1 MVTVAPA
8 AMSPKVQLSTW
19 FGAAPLMVQLPWPL
33 YAGSIVQLTP
43 SPAGSGSFS
52 VTFLAAPVPSAPLLP
67 TVSANPIESPA
78 LSVHGFAVLVTVPAV
93 AVPDLRLLTTIVRP
107 TEPPTSTGLASCL
120 LVMVSSG
127 QCTVSDAWLV
137 NGPPFSLPTD
147 TEAVFG

>member
-1 MVTVAPA
+1 MTVAPA

-67 TVSANPIESPA
+67 TVIAKPIESPA
-78 LSVHGFAVLVTVPAV
+78 LTVSAFAVLVTVKDGAWTTMHALSCTVGELLADANAVLGSRNPVSEHMPEFV
-93 AVPDLRLLTTIVRP
+93 AV
-107 TEPPTSTGLASCL
+107 
-120 LVMVSSG
+120 
-127 QCTVSDAWLV
+127 
-137 NGPPFSLPTD
+137 
-147 TEAVFG
+147 